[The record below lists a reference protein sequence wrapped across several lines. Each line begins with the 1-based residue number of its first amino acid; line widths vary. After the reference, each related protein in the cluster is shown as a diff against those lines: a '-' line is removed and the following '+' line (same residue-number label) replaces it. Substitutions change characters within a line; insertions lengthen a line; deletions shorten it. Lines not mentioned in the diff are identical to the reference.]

1 MDWLSLPF
9 DLLASADPPDSAAAV
24 GRALLFLLTIALL
37 LAVFFLAVLML
48 GLARLRRSDRKAKQ
62 HAASA
67 IDPWAE
73 SARRLDSAGTS
84 DGKRE
89 S

>member
-1 MDWLSLPF
+1 MDWLSLPL
-9 DLLASADPPDSAAAV
+9 DLLATADPPGRAAAV
-24 GRALLFLLTIALL
+24 GRAAVFLLTIALL

-62 HAASA
+62 EATPA
-67 IDPWAE
+67 IDPWTE
-73 SARRLDSAGTS
+73 SARRIDAAGTS